1 MRRRFAPRLR
11 RPDRRRTR
19 GRQRQ
24 GDHANG
30 RDPRSAPRHGCPRW
44 TAAAAGTARLPAAQ
58 QAARRAL
65 HLSRSRGAS
74 HDPAISAA
82 KLRPALSRRPPGPRQ
97 RGAASDH
104 QRRRAGAGH
113 DAPALW
119 RPKDLRGA
127 RRAAAAGRR
136 GATLPRRDHGRWRD
150 AACRLV
156 EGAGQRW
163 RRDVLRSD
171 PQRGPEPAGAAYVR
185 GRRVGGDGAA
195 ARGFRHIAAQGH
207 TLRSLPGADPRG
219 T

>member
-1 MRRRFAPRLR
+1 MRRWFAPRLR
-11 RPDRRRTR
+11 KPDRRRTR
-19 GRQRQ
+19 RRQRQ

-30 RDPRSAPRHGCPRW
+30 RDPRSAPRHGRTRW
-44 TAAAAGTARLPAAQ
+44 PSAAGGTARLPAAQ

-65 HLSRSRGAS
+65 HLPRSRGAA

-97 RGAASDH
+97 RGAAPDH

-113 DAPALW
+113 DAPAL
-119 RPKDLRGA
+119 RHPKGLRGA

-136 GATLPRRDHGRWRD
+136 GATFPRRDSGRWRD
-150 AACRLV
+150 AARRFV
-156 EGAGQRW
+156 EGTGQRW

-171 PQRGPEPAGAAYVR
+171 PQRGPEPAGAAHVR
-185 GRRVGGDGAA
+185 GRRVGSDGAA
-195 ARGFRHIAAQGH
+195 ARGFRYIAAQGH